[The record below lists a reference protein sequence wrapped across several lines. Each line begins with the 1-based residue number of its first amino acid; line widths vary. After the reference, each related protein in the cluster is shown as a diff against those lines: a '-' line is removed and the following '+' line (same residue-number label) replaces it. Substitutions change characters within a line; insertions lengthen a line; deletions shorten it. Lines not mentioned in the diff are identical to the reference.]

1 MRKERIKNRILE
13 IVLWILGI
21 LMMIPFALVILTSL
35 KDTQSAGL
43 FRLTIPDV
51 LHFENY
57 ITVWKEGAILQGF
70 KNSVIIAVPMCVFS
84 LFCSSLLSFY
94 LARVKTKFS
103 KFLYIFIVMG
113 MAAPLSIATTF
124 LLLKQLSLI
133 NTRMGIILVQTALEI
148 PFTTFIMVGFVEG
161 LPKEL
166 DEAATLDGC
175 NAYQM
180 FFHVIMPLLKPVLA
194 TTLVLAL
201 LDSWNDA
208 QVSLFFLT
216 DSNKWTMPLNVN
228 RFSHRYTSEWNYTF
242 GSVFLTTLPVLIAY
256 LFGQN
261 YIIDGMTAGSV
272 KG

>member
-1 MRKERIKNRILE
+1 MKKERIKNRIIE

-21 LMMIPFALVILTSL
+21 LMMIPFALVIITSL
-35 KDTQSAGL
+35 KDVQTAGL
-43 FRLTIPDV
+43 FRLTLPEV
-51 LHFENY
+51 FHFENY
-57 ITVWKEGAILQGF
+57 KVVWEEGAILQGF
-70 KNSVIIAVPMCVFS
+70 CNSLIIAVPMCIIS
-84 LFCSSLLSFY
+84 LFCSSLMSFY

-103 KFLYIFIVMG
+103 KFLYIFVIMG
-113 MAAPLSIATTF
+113 MAAPLSIVTTF
-124 LLLKQLSLI
+124 MLLKQLSLI
-133 NTRMGIILVQTALEI
+133 NTHLGVILVQTALEI

-175 NAYQM
+175 SPYQM
-180 FFHVIMPLLKPVLA
+180 FIHVIAPLLKPVLA

-208 QVSLFFLT
+208 QVSLFFLS
-216 DSNKWTMPLNVN
+216 DAKKWTMPLNIN
-228 RFSHRYTSEWNYTF
+228 RFSLRYTSEWNYTF
-242 GSVFLTTLPVLIAY
+242 GSVLLTTIPVLIAY